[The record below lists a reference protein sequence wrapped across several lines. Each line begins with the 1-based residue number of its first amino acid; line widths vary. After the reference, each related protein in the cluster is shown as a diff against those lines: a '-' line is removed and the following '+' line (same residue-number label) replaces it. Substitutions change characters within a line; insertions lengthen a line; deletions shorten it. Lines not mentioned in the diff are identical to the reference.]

1 MGNCAKIKYN
11 SRKQALWVGKK
22 IEENPKK
29 KERKPTYA
37 YLCPNCN
44 GWHLT
49 SKQVETDIKDLIRN
63 AIGILE
69 QIIDKNTFMT
79 LFLNGTIK
87 LLKSRLKHEISLEK
101 NAV

>member
-1 MGNCAKIKYN
+1 MENCVKIKYK
-11 SRKQALWVGKK
+11 SRGEALWVLKK

-29 KERKPTYA
+29 RKKHKGA
-37 YLCPNCN
+37 YLCSRCN

-49 SKQVETDIKDLIRN
+49 SKEIEIDIKDLIRN

-69 QIIDKNTFMT
+69 QIIDKNQFMT

-87 LLKSRLKHEISLEK
+87 ILKSRLKHEVSLEK